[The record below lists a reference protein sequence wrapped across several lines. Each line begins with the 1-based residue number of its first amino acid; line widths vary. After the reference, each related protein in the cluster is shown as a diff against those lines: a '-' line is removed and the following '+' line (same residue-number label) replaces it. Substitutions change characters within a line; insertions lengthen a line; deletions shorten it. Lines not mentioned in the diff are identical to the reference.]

1 MRRSGFGIVLALT
14 LTTLSPT
21 AARAQSF
28 RLTPEEPA
36 IEIGA
41 QLVAMHFAAIGEAPV
56 GVGLRGG
63 YRFAGPSLTGTGW
76 NRFLTIEAEADR
88 FLSCDAGCGG
98 EKQLVVGV
106 KSGLQNGPI
115 GVFAKVRPGVIWLG
129 PAYSDHSPASGRSRG
144 LLDLGLGLE
153 RQSLRAP
160 HVGVRFEIGD
170 TIVFFGRDAVRTV
183 SGISVPGRSHNVSIV
198 AGVFAR
204 F

>member
-1 MRRSGFGIVLALT
+1 M
-14 LTTLSPT
+14 
-21 AARAQSF
+21 
-28 RLTPEEPA
+28 
-36 IEIGA
+36 
-41 QLVAMHFAAIGEAPV
+41 
-56 GVGLRGG
+56 
-63 YRFAGPSLTGTGW
+63 
-76 NRFLTIEAEADR
+76 
-88 FLSCDAGCGG
+88 
-98 EKQLVVGV
+98 VGV